1 MHLYAV
7 AVSLAVSILI
17 VALALRRR
25 SPAAAAPGML
35 RRAIGFAGGPL
46 PLSVAIHAAILL
58 LLILTVRQTRGRDLL
73 MVNLEAGGG
82 GGGGSEM
89 QDLDMPDL
97 PMPDVAPQRMD
108 LPQEA
113 DTSQAVGMATE
124 YVRAA
129 GGGGIGI
136 GRGGGIGSGTGK
148 GIGPGF
154 GGFIIDLRRKGL
166 DVVLVIDGT
175 ESMSLIIDDVKAR
188 MGQLVETVHRLVPI
202 ARIGIVVFGG
212 KGEQLEVQP
221 LTVSS
226 RRIAAF
232 ISRITTRGGGEWEE
246 DIYGACEYAIDRMEW
261 RPGAKKVIVMVGDA
275 PPRKEDFQ
283 PLLGLIRRFR
293 DRSGTFN
300 TIDVAA
306 EEHERFERQF
316 WLKVHREEPP
326 QISPLPEFYRQT
338 EAAYQVLAAAGGG
351 TMKSL
356 AHDMRI
362 NREVMILAFGD
373 NWRDQIGA
381 FTRLLDK

>member
-7 AVSLAVSILI
+7 MVSLAVSILI

-25 SPAAAAPGML
+25 PPAAAPGML

-58 LLILTVRQTRGRDLL
+58 LLVLTVRQTRGRDLL

-113 DTSQAVGMATE
+113 DTSQAVGLASD

-136 GRGGGIGSGTGK
+136 GRGGGIGSGGGK

-221 LTVSS
+221 LTISS

-232 ISRITTRGGGEWEE
+232 ISRITARGGGEWEE

-261 RPGAKKVIVMVGDA
+261 RAGAKKVIVMVGDA

-293 DRSGTFN
+293 DRNGTFN

-373 NWRDQIGA
+373 NWRDQIAA